1 MTVLAIPAFSLR
13 VGSADHGNDPA
24 TTTTRQ
30 AYDLLAQGFGP
41 GFNGPLQ
48 LVAQLH
54 SDTDRQALSTLADT
68 IGHTPGV
75 ADVTQLPL
83 QPGAKVAVVQ
93 VVPTTA
99 PQDA

>member
-30 AYDLLAQGFGP
+30 AYDLLAQGLGP

-54 SDTDRQALSTLADT
+54 SYTDRQALSTLVDT
-68 IGHTPGV
+68 IGHTL
-75 ADVTQLPL
+75 ASLT
-83 QPGAKVAVVQ
+83 
-93 VVPTTA
+93 
-99 PQDA
+99 